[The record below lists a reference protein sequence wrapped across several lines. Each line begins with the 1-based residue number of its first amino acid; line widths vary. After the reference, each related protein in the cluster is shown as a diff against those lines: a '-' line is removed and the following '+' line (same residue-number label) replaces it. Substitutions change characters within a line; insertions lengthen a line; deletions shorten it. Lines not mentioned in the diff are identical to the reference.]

1 MAHESWAYVQKK
13 VKDLKAYTRNMIK
26 AYRLYLKVG
35 DKERARARLASL
47 NIQAIEKKIA
57 LICNKNYE

>member
-1 MAHESWAYVQKK
+1 
-13 VKDLKAYTRNMIK
+13 MIK

-57 LICNKNYE
+57 LICDKNYE